1 MKETLEIQNSLAAP
15 LILILTFFLQI
26 APVFLSY
33 LKEKRGSWNAK
44 EIELKQQIKELLKEA
59 APLSNPSTFAQAALL
74 RRKAAAKE
82 KELEQCQELHKQ
94 KNHYDMCLKA
104 LSVLK
109 VIAYPLLILWFWR
122 NPVAVVPQ
130 QLVQPLGRI
139 FSWRTLDPVSSHI
152 MPCQQVYLSEDH
164 QVGECNLL
172 AVPVRCSNRTK
183 VKNASPWTW
192 IEDVRRSFD
201 CQMYRIMY
209 NSTSLQDKGNKT
221 FSVKTSYVD
230 LIGIS
235 INSDPSERSF
245 VPSMEEIW
253 AMVVKMGSF
262 TSPGPDGYPP
272 VFYKS
277 VGLLFVLMCLDQ

>member
-1 MKETLEIQNSLAAP
+1 MKETLEIRNSPAAP
-15 LILILTFFLQI
+15 MILILTFFLQI
-26 APVFLSY
+26 VPVFLSY

-59 APLSNPSTFAQAALL
+59 APLSKWVYDSPSTFAQAALL

-82 KELEQCQELHKQ
+82 KELQQCQELHKQ

-152 MPCQQVYLSEDH
+152 MVGIIPWLVISSRVSKFICQ
-164 QVGECNLL
+164 
-172 AVPVRCSNRTK
+172 K
-183 VKNASPWTW
+183 IIK
-192 IEDVRRSFD
+192 
-201 CQMYRIMY
+201 
-209 NSTSLQDKGNKT
+209 
-221 FSVKTSYVD
+221 
-230 LIGIS
+230 
-235 INSDPSERSF
+235 
-245 VPSMEEIW
+245 
-253 AMVVKMGSF
+253 
-262 TSPGPDGYPP
+262 
-272 VFYKS
+272 
-277 VGLLFVLMCLDQ
+277 

>member
-1 MKETLEIQNSLAAP
+1 MKETLEIRNSPAAP
-15 LILILTFFLQI
+15 MILILTFFLQI
-26 APVFLSY
+26 VPVFLSY

-82 KELEQCQELHKQ
+82 KELQQCQELHKQ

-152 MPCQQVYLSEDH
+152 MVGIIPWLVISSRVSKFICQ
-164 QVGECNLL
+164 
-172 AVPVRCSNRTK
+172 K
-183 VKNASPWTW
+183 IIK
-192 IEDVRRSFD
+192 
-201 CQMYRIMY
+201 
-209 NSTSLQDKGNKT
+209 
-221 FSVKTSYVD
+221 
-230 LIGIS
+230 
-235 INSDPSERSF
+235 
-245 VPSMEEIW
+245 
-253 AMVVKMGSF
+253 
-262 TSPGPDGYPP
+262 
-272 VFYKS
+272 
-277 VGLLFVLMCLDQ
+277 